1 MGIARKK
8 KKKTLKAKML
18 GILTMCAMTSLLA
31 AVIVSYMELR
41 MIQNDSIEDNMKM
54 YLDQITKN
62 TDEAY
67 YDMISIVNYMGPGG
81 LIGNVTDSYLDA
93 VDNFDRFVEQRS
105 LRQELSG
112 LGYVNTKLVGATY
125 YDKEEKKE
133 LISGMNVRTLDG
145 RQNALPK
152 VVKCAGNVMQA
163 AHASFLGSSEKTVF
177 SVMREVVFGNGKK
190 LEIYAEIEADMKTP
204 EEINKEG
211 YPYTYI
217 QTDERGVA
225 QYSVNPVIIHGQKLF
240 SASLSKGEYEVQT
253 REGYKI
259 MAYRSQIGYINAVAL
274 PDNIYHKKS
283 NQWRMM
289 MTLIIVVT
297 FLLFSMSVLYLY
309 RMICRP
315 LSQFRRQM
323 VQIGDGTL
331 QAVHEESDIAEFD
344 SLMREVEQMK
354 RQIENLISNMV
365 EKEKSIQKIEF
376 EKLLYQ
382 INPHFLLNTLN
393 SIQWMAQMSHQREIS
408 EFVQRLKKL
417 LSYNLGKE
425 GRQTTLRMELE
436 IVKEYIALQQ
446 MRYDFIIEMNIEDGS
461 YLDQP
466 TVRMLFQPLVENAIR
481 YGLGDDEKISIQ
493 VFEDVARHFAVVTI
507 SDSGKGLNQEEIDEI
522 NQPFDYD
529 WEYWKNENR
538 GIGLRYVKAM
548 PEIDG
553 LELMQMCGEEFPE
566 IKFVILSVYENF
578 SYAQTAIRMGAL
590 DYISKI
596 SFSPEE
602 CGTILERVSAKYMRT
617 CRDGH
622 AEEENQEKVEEL
634 NRRWMHTRWIFSE
647 KEFEDLCQKTKE
659 ISLRS
664 AERIFVKSFH
674 NIQLLSDGEGEF
686 PSMDTVEEMLDWVHR
701 WREHIYEESLSS
713 SQKNDISAFAAVIKY
728 VDGHIGENLRSEDV
742 AERIG
747 MSRSYFS
754 TRFKEMTGETFH
766 QYVIHRKMKTAAEW
780 IEEGKKSITRIAV
793 ELGYDNFH
801 YFAKVFA
808 REHGC
813 TPSEYRKESKN
824 V

>member
-105 LRQELSG
+105 LRQELLG

-133 LISGMNVRTLDG
+133 
-145 RQNALPK
+145 
-152 VVKCAGNVMQA
+152 
-163 AHASFLGSSEKTVF
+163 
-177 SVMREVVFGNGKK
+177 
-190 LEIYAEIEADMKTP
+190 
-204 EEINKEG
+204 
-211 YPYTYI
+211 
-217 QTDERGVA
+217 
-225 QYSVNPVIIHGQKLF
+225 
-240 SASLSKGEYEVQT
+240 
-253 REGYKI
+253 
-259 MAYRSQIGYINAVAL
+259 
-274 PDNIYHKKS
+274 
-283 NQWRMM
+283 
-289 MTLIIVVT
+289 
-297 FLLFSMSVLYLY
+297 
-309 RMICRP
+309 
-315 LSQFRRQM
+315 
-323 VQIGDGTL
+323 
-331 QAVHEESDIAEFD
+331 
-344 SLMREVEQMK
+344 
-354 RQIENLISNMV
+354 LISNMV

-493 VFEDVARHFAVVTI
+493 VFEDVARHLAVVTI

-529 WEYWKNENR
+529 WGYWKNENR

-548 PEIDG
+548 LESFYDG
-553 LELMQMCGEEFPE
+553 QTSL
-566 IKFVILSVYENF
+566 FVNSKKGFGTRITILLPVRE
-578 SYAQTAIRMGAL
+578 
-590 DYISKI
+590 
-596 SFSPEE
+596 PEE
-602 CGTILERVSAKYMRT
+602 KKEKDKDKEVTL
-617 CRDGH
+617 
-622 AEEENQEKVEEL
+622 EENKVGQ
-634 NRRWMHTRWIFSE
+634 T
-647 KEFEDLCQKTKE
+647 D
-659 ISLRS
+659 
-664 AERIFVKSFH
+664 ERI
-674 NIQLLSDGEGEF
+674 DC
-686 PSMDTVEEMLDWVHR
+686 R
-701 WREHIYEESLSS
+701 
-713 SQKNDISAFAAVIKY
+713 
-728 VDGHIGENLRSEDV
+728 
-742 AERIG
+742 
-747 MSRSYFS
+747 
-754 TRFKEMTGETFH
+754 
-766 QYVIHRKMKTAAEW
+766 
-780 IEEGKKSITRIAV
+780 
-793 ELGYDNFH
+793 
-801 YFAKVFA
+801 
-808 REHGC
+808 
-813 TPSEYRKESKN
+813 
-824 V
+824 

>member
-1 MGIARKK
+1 MGIAREK

-31 AVIVSYMELR
+31 AGIVSYMALR
-41 MIQNDSIEDNMKM
+41 MIQNDSIENNMKM

-105 LRQELSG
+105 LRQELLG

-177 SVMREVVFGNGKK
+177 SVMREGVLGNGKK
-190 LEIYAEIEADMKTP
+190 LEIYTEIEADMKTP

-225 QYSVNPVIIHGQKLF
+225 QYSVNPVIIQGQKLF

-259 MAYRSQIGYINAVAL
+259 MAYRSQMGYINAVAL

-283 NQWRMM
+283 NQWRMK

-297 FLLFSMSVLYLY
+297 FLIFSMSVLYLY

-323 VQIGDGTL
+323 VQIGDGAL

-529 WEYWKNENR
+529 WGYWKNENR

-548 PEIDG
+548 LESFYDG
-553 LELMQMCGEEFPE
+553 QTSL
-566 IKFVILSVYENF
+566 FVNSKKGFGTKITILLPVRE
-578 SYAQTAIRMGAL
+578 
-590 DYISKI
+590 
-596 SFSPEE
+596 PEE
-602 CGTILERVSAKYMRT
+602 KKEKDKEVTL
-617 CRDGH
+617 
-622 AEEENQEKVEEL
+622 EENKVGQTDECIDC
-634 NRRWMHTRWIFSE
+634 R
-647 KEFEDLCQKTKE
+647 
-659 ISLRS
+659 
-664 AERIFVKSFH
+664 
-674 NIQLLSDGEGEF
+674 
-686 PSMDTVEEMLDWVHR
+686 
-701 WREHIYEESLSS
+701 
-713 SQKNDISAFAAVIKY
+713 
-728 VDGHIGENLRSEDV
+728 
-742 AERIG
+742 
-747 MSRSYFS
+747 
-754 TRFKEMTGETFH
+754 
-766 QYVIHRKMKTAAEW
+766 
-780 IEEGKKSITRIAV
+780 
-793 ELGYDNFH
+793 
-801 YFAKVFA
+801 
-808 REHGC
+808 
-813 TPSEYRKESKN
+813 
-824 V
+824 

>member
-41 MIQNDSIEDNMKM
+41 MIQNDSIEDYMKM

-105 LRQELSG
+105 LRQELLG

-190 LEIYAEIEADMKTP
+190 LEIYTEIEADMKTP

-211 YPYTYI
+211 HLYTYI

-225 QYSVNPVIIHGQKLF
+225 QYSVNPVIIQGQKLF

-259 MAYRSQIGYINAVAL
+259 MAYRSQMGYINAVAL
-274 PDNIYHKKS
+274 PDNIYQKKI

-323 VQIGDGTL
+323 VQIGDGAL

-493 VFEDVARHFAVVTI
+493 VFEDVARHLAVVTI

-529 WEYWKNENR
+529 WGYWKNENR

-548 PEIDG
+548 LESFYDG
-553 LELMQMCGEEFPE
+553 QTSL
-566 IKFVILSVYENF
+566 FVNSKKGFGTRITILLPVRE
-578 SYAQTAIRMGAL
+578 
-590 DYISKI
+590 
-596 SFSPEE
+596 PEE
-602 CGTILERVSAKYMRT
+602 KKEKDKDKEVTL
-617 CRDGH
+617 
-622 AEEENQEKVEEL
+622 EENKVGQ
-634 NRRWMHTRWIFSE
+634 T
-647 KEFEDLCQKTKE
+647 D
-659 ISLRS
+659 
-664 AERIFVKSFH
+664 ERI
-674 NIQLLSDGEGEF
+674 DC
-686 PSMDTVEEMLDWVHR
+686 R
-701 WREHIYEESLSS
+701 
-713 SQKNDISAFAAVIKY
+713 
-728 VDGHIGENLRSEDV
+728 
-742 AERIG
+742 
-747 MSRSYFS
+747 
-754 TRFKEMTGETFH
+754 
-766 QYVIHRKMKTAAEW
+766 
-780 IEEGKKSITRIAV
+780 
-793 ELGYDNFH
+793 
-801 YFAKVFA
+801 
-808 REHGC
+808 
-813 TPSEYRKESKN
+813 
-824 V
+824 

>member
-105 LRQELSG
+105 LRQELLG

-177 SVMREVVFGNGKK
+177 SVMREGVLGNGKK
-190 LEIYAEIEADMKTP
+190 LEIYTEIEADMKTP

-225 QYSVNPVIIHGQKLF
+225 QYSVNPVIIQGQKLF

-259 MAYRSQIGYINAVAL
+259 MAYRSQMGYINAVAL
-274 PDNIYHKKS
+274 
-283 NQWRMM
+283 
-289 MTLIIVVT
+289 IIVVT
-297 FLLFSMSVLYLY
+297 FLIFSMSVLYLY

-323 VQIGDGTL
+323 VQIGDGAL

-529 WEYWKNENR
+529 WGYWKNENR

-548 PEIDG
+548 LESFYDG
-553 LELMQMCGEEFPE
+553 QTSL
-566 IKFVILSVYENF
+566 FVNSKKGFGTKITILLPVRE
-578 SYAQTAIRMGAL
+578 
-590 DYISKI
+590 
-596 SFSPEE
+596 PEE
-602 CGTILERVSAKYMRT
+602 KKEKDKEVTL
-617 CRDGH
+617 
-622 AEEENQEKVEEL
+622 EENKVGQ
-634 NRRWMHTRWIFSE
+634 T
-647 KEFEDLCQKTKE
+647 D
-659 ISLRS
+659 
-664 AERIFVKSFH
+664 ERI
-674 NIQLLSDGEGEF
+674 DC
-686 PSMDTVEEMLDWVHR
+686 R
-701 WREHIYEESLSS
+701 
-713 SQKNDISAFAAVIKY
+713 
-728 VDGHIGENLRSEDV
+728 
-742 AERIG
+742 
-747 MSRSYFS
+747 
-754 TRFKEMTGETFH
+754 
-766 QYVIHRKMKTAAEW
+766 
-780 IEEGKKSITRIAV
+780 
-793 ELGYDNFH
+793 
-801 YFAKVFA
+801 
-808 REHGC
+808 
-813 TPSEYRKESKN
+813 
-824 V
+824 